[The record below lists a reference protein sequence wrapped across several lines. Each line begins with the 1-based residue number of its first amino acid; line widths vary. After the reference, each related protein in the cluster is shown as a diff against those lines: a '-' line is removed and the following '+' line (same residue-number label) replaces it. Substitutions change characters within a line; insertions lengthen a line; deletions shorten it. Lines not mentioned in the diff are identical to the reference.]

1 MVVNGKTLTVDL
13 SAHHDGANNDYY
25 AAAEDYCHQR
35 LRMTVNC
42 SALGYSAIAATIA
55 EVTAGTYGAG
65 DVIITRADTPT
76 TSSPALVGTSVSVV
90 IEGVTV
96 NTDVSAYSSD
106 LSGAAA
112 AVASDINADAALQ
125 ALDYSATADASNPG
139 DIIISRA
146 NTPITQAYVAAV
158 PATTAMSLT
167 SGDSARTATAK
178 IDTAIK
184 TVNIQRSKLG
194 AVSNRLSHTVNNLT
208 NISSNLSAA
217 QGGIEDADFA
227 KETTDLAK
235 NQILQQA
242 STAMLAQANASKQ
255 NVLSLLQG

>member
-1 MVVNGKTLTVDL
+1 MKVQSLIGRKVNEALSPAPRSDVKVSLLPSLVTRWQLYFKSLRPQRRSRQKYPSSHNHAPVILLNAPLPRIFPSELTFKVIKGRVRFLLVTSSINSFDVVMTLGSANALLAVSERNKVNSLIGEWVILIGRLNCRLVSTVFV
-13 SAHHDGANNDYY
+13 
-25 AAAEDYCHQR
+25 R
-35 LRMTVNC
+35 LT
-42 SALGYSAIAATIA
+42 TD
-55 EVTAGTYGAG
+55 TAGPNL
-65 DVIITRADTPT
+65 D
-76 TSSPALVGTSVSVV
+76 SPY
-90 IEGVTV
+90 
-96 NTDVSAYSSD
+96 N
-106 LSGAAA
+106 
-112 AVASDINADAALQ
+112 
-125 ALDYSATADASNPG
+125 
-139 DIIISRA
+139 
-146 NTPITQAYVAAV
+146 
-158 PATTAMSLT
+158 
-167 SGDSARTATAK
+167 
-178 IDTAIK
+178 AIK